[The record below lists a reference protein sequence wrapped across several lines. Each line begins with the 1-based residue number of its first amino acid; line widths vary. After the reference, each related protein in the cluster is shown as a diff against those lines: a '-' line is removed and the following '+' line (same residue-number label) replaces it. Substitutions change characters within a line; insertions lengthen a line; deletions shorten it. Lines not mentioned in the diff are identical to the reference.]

1 MRWLKA
7 FTRDSFLRDGA
18 AGDGGAAG
26 GAGDGGSGAASA
38 ALAGKLGDG
47 GSGGAQ
53 DGGAGGTGDAPWYST
68 LPTEQHAYIQN
79 KGWKDQ
85 AAAVDSYINLEK
97 LMGADRAGRTVTLPT
112 DKSTPEEIAAFH
124 TKLGVPDKA
133 EGYEIKIAEGVDPTF
148 SKMMAAAMKDAGI
161 PKGAGEKLAAV
172 YQQQEAAATT
182 AFLAQSDADMRA
194 LQTEWGADFDAKLE
208 TAGRGAAALG
218 LKDRALR
225 DKLERAVGTKTLL
238 TWAHMVGE
246 MTSEHGGPRLGSD
259 GSKSATF
266 TLTKESAQ
274 AKVEALTKDSEFQS
288 RLQSP
293 NAKVRDKAMIEW
305 EEAHKQ
311 RAAFG

>member
-1 MRWLKA
+1 MRK
-7 FTRDSFLRDGA
+7 FFFLSTTFFVRE
-18 AGDGGAAG
+18 GDAGGAAG
-26 GAGDGGSGAASA
+26 GATAPANGAGAASA
-38 ALAGKLGDG
+38 ALASKMDGGGGQQTPPAGDG
-47 GSGGAQ
+47 
-53 DGGAGGTGDAPWYST
+53 GDAPWYST
-68 LPTEQHAYIQN
+68 LPTEQHALIQT
-79 KGWKDQ
+79 KGWKD
-85 AAAVDSYINLEK
+85 AGAVVESYTNLEK
-97 LMGADRAGRTVTLPT
+97 LLGADRAGRTVTIPT

-148 SKMMAAAMKDAGI
+148 SKMMAAAMKAAGI
-161 PKGAGEKLAAV
+161 PKGAGEELAAV

>member
-1 MRWLKA
+1 MRK
-7 FTRDSFLRDGA
+7 FFFLSTTFFVRE
-18 AGDGGAAG
+18 GDAGGAAG
-26 GAGDGGSGAASA
+26 GATALANGAGAASA
-38 ALAGKLGDG
+38 ALASKMDGGGGQQTPPAGDG
-47 GSGGAQ
+47 
-53 DGGAGGTGDAPWYST
+53 GDAPWYST
-68 LPTEQHAYIQN
+68 LPAELHPTIKA
-79 KGWKDQ
+79 KGWADAG
-85 AAAVDSYINLEK
+85 AAIESYVQLHK
-97 LMGADRAGRTVTLPT
+97 LFGEDRAGRTVAIPT